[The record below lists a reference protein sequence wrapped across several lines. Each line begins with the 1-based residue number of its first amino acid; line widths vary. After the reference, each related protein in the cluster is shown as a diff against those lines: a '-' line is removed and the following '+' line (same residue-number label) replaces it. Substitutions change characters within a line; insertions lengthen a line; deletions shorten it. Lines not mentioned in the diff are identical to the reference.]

1 MENRDFYFRNFVIL
15 TVTIFIVSSAVILIF
30 QKETGIDFISF
41 LTAGLICVLNSVFG
55 LKLILNSINSG
66 QKRFFIVALGS
77 MTARLFLVLIA
88 VVVGLLGFKLSK
100 ISFIFALFSYY
111 FLFLAIE
118 TFVLVKRINIHKRI
132 ES

>member
-41 LTAGLICVLNSVFG
+41 LTAGVICLLNSVIG

-66 QKRFFIVALGS
+66 QKKFFIVALGS

-111 FLFLAIE
+111 FLFLSIE
-118 TFVLVKRINIHKRI
+118 TFILVKRINIHKRI

>member
-1 MENRDFYFRNFVIL
+1 MENRDFYYRNFVIL

-30 QKETGIDFISF
+30 QKETGIDFVSF
-41 LTAGLICVLNSVFG
+41 LTAGLICVLNSVIG

-88 VVVGLLGFKLSK
+88 VIVGLLAFKLSK
-100 ISFIFALFSYY
+100 ISFIFALFSFY
-111 FLFLAIE
+111 FIFLAIE
-118 TFVLVKRINIHKRI
+118 TFILVKRINILKRI

>member
-30 QKETGIDFISF
+30 QKETGIDFVSF
-41 LTAGLICVLNSVFG
+41 LTAGLICVLNSVIG

-88 VVVGLLGFKLSK
+88 VIVGLLAFKLSK
-100 ISFIFALFSYY
+100 ISFIFALFSFY
-111 FLFLAIE
+111 FIFLAIE
-118 TFVLVKRINIHKRI
+118 TFILVKRINILKRI

>member
-41 LTAGLICVLNSVFG
+41 LTAGVICLLNSVIG

-88 VVVGLLGFKLSK
+88 VVVGLLAFKLSK

-111 FLFLAIE
+111 FLFLSIE
-118 TFVLVKRINIHKRI
+118 TFILVKRINIHKRI